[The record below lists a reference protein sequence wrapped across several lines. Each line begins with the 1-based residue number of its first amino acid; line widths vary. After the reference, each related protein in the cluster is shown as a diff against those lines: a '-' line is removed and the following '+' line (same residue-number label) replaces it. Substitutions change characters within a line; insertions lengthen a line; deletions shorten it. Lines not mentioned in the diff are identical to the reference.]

1 MPSLE
6 ILNPVAAIAKR
17 SATAAPRPKSLAG
30 KTLGLFWNNK
40 VGGNTALRAA
50 AEALS
55 KRQPTLK
62 FKEYQGSVGS
72 STRYMT
78 RQDLAQIAAECDAVI
93 GSTAD

>member
-1 MPSLE
+1 MTTLE

-17 SATAAPRPKSLAG
+17 SATAAVRPPTLAG
-30 KTLGLFWNNK
+30 KRLGLFWNNK

-50 AEALS
+50 AEQLR
-55 KRQPTLK
+55 KRYPTMA
-62 FKEYQGSVGS
+62 FKEYMGSVGS

-78 RQDLAQIAAECDAVI
+78 PQDRAQIASECDVVV

>member
-1 MPSLE
+1 MPQLE

-17 SATAAPRPKSLAG
+17 SATAAARPKTLDG
-30 KTLGLFWNNK
+30 KTVGLFWNNK

-50 AEALS
+50 AGALK
-55 KRQPTLK
+55 KRHPTLQ
-62 FKEYQGSVGS
+62 FREYQGSVGS

-78 RQDLAQIAAECDAVI
+78 PKDVTQISAECDVVI